1 MSTAVISDNDLGN
14 KLTLINS
21 KLDIVLEEIDS
32 QRKGRQQVEDLM
44 KDVSIIGKDLFETT
58 VNRLDKAG
66 IEISGN
72 ELEKLVLKVVR
83 NVNTFNTLIEFM
95 ESSNDFIK
103 DISPVIRQT
112 GLDLISKLHNLEQ
125 KGYFVFF
132 RELLNILDEIVTHVT
147 SDDLKALAENIVT
160 ILETLKNL
168 TGPEVLKAVNN
179 AVSIF
184 KNLDSDNIKE
194 ISMWKTFR
202 IINSKDVRRALGLIM
217 TFFLSLSD
225 NSKQNNKI

>member
-1 MSTAVISDNDLGN
+1 MSTAVIPGNDLDN

-32 QRKGRQQVEDLM
+32 QRKGRQKVEDLM
-44 KDVSIIGKDLFETT
+44 QDVSIIGKDLFETT

-125 KGYFVFF
+125 KGYFVFIK
-132 RELLNILDEIVTHVT
+132 EIHKILDEVVGHFTAE
-147 SDDLKALAENIVT
+147 DLRSLGENVVAI
-160 ILETLKNL
+160 IETLKNL
-168 TGPEVLKAVNN
+168 TQPEILKAINN

-194 ISMWKTFR
+194 ISIWKAFR
-202 IINSKDVRRALGLIM
+202 IINSKDGRRALGLIM